1 MVRNNR
7 NPFSHSSSS
16 SYLPGITRIIHGCDD
31 KIKDDNASANWDNA
45 IFVSILELGDVV
57 LFPGYSLPL
66 RLQDP
71 QWTRYLSQK
80 ISNVRSFRNL
90 QELDVIIGIVPRSD
104 ESADLRN
111 RIGTLVVVESV
122 NTSDADENIDENDGY
137 RYDEI
142 ILTVKGIQRFVVLKC
157 INDDSIVEN
166 KPNCFEVER
175 LVDDCPVTLPASVR
189 CLVKPSSCV
198 RSSGNLGS
206 GLYSRLSQGQI
217 TRSSV
222 DYLKTICH
230 AHVWNHWPEVLFNK
244 IRKIILTSPK
254 WSGIAKLPS
263 FRAVCCGEGDEYA
276 DPAKI
281 TFWLATNMP
290 FSSVERAKLLG
301 MRSLFEMASYIFHR
315 LKLGER
321 SNFSNI
327 RCGNC
332 RSVIAKS
339 DDLFNLEGITD
350 GISGSYV
357 NQHGVVHQTVTLRES
372 MHSAVLLYGSPETKD
387 SWFPGYA
394 WTITYCRSCF
404 QHLVSYLIILILQMF
419 AWCFVL
425 SHH

>member
-16 SYLPGITRIIHGCDD
+16 SYLPGVTRIIHGCDD
-31 KIKDDNASANWDNA
+31 KIKDNNASAIWSNA

-80 ISNVRSFRNL
+80 ISNVRSFQNL
-90 QELDVIIGIVPRSD
+90 QELDVIIGIVPRLD

-122 NTSDADENIDENDGY
+122 NTLDADENIYENDGY

-142 ILTVKGIQRFVVLKC
+142 ILTVKGIQRFVVIKC

-189 CLVKPSSCV
+189 CLVKPSSYV
-198 RSSGNLGS
+198 RSNGNLGS

-230 AHVWNHWPEVLFNK
+230 AHVWNHWPEVLFYK

-263 FRAVCCGEGDEYA
+263 FRAVCCGKGDEYA
-276 DPAKI
+276 DPATI

-315 LKLGER
+315 LKLGEK

-339 DDLFNLEGITD
+339 DGKDQPKINHCRIFCNSPQLNLLEDLFNLEGITD

-387 SWFPGYA
+387 
-394 WTITYCRSCF
+394 R
-404 QHLVSYLIILILQMF
+404 
-419 AWCFVL
+419 
-425 SHH
+425 

>member
-1 MVRNNR
+1 MVKKFLLFFSITMVRNNS
-7 NPFSHSSSS
+7 NPISHSSSS
-16 SYLPGITRIIHGCDD
+16 SYLPGVTRIIHGCDD
-31 KIKDDNASANWDNA
+31 KIEDSNSTANWDNNA
-45 IFVSILELGDVV
+45 IFVSILELWDVV

-90 QELDVIIGIVPRSD
+90 QELDVVVGIVPRSD

-111 RIGTLVVVESV
+111 RIGTLAVVESV
-122 NTSDADENIDENDGY
+122 NTLDADENNAISDENDGY

-142 ILTVKGIQRFVVLKC
+142 ILTIKGVQRFVVLKS
-157 INDDSIVEN
+157 INHGNIVEN

-175 LVDDCPVTLPASVR
+175 LIDDCPVTLPASVR

-198 RSSGNLGS
+198 RSRENVGS
-206 GLYSRLSQGQI
+206 GSYSRLSQGQI

-222 DYLKTICH
+222 DYLKTISH

-244 IRKIILTSPK
+244 IRKIILTSQK
-254 WSGIAKLPS
+254 WSGVANLPS
-263 FRAVCCGEGDEYA
+263 FQAVCCGKGDEYA

-301 MRSLFEMASYIFHR
+301 MRSLFEMASYILHR
-315 LKLGER
+315 LKMGER
-321 SNFSNI
+321 SNLNNI

-332 RSVIAKS
+332 CSVIAKS
-339 DDLFNLEGITD
+339 DGKDQPKLVDLPD
-350 GISGSYV
+350 
-357 NQHGVVHQTVTLRES
+357 
-372 MHSAVLLYGSPETKD
+372 
-387 SWFPGYA
+387 
-394 WTITYCRSCF
+394 
-404 QHLVSYLIILILQMF
+404 ILQ
-419 AWCFVL
+419 L
-425 SHH
+425 SVTQST